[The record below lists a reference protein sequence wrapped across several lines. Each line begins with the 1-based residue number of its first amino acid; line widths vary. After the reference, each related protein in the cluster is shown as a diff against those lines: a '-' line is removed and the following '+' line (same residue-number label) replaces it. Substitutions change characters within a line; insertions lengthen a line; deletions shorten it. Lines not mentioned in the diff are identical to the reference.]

1 MNKKY
6 IESSLLLTKEAIAD
20 NILRQRTEQA
30 RRYGLT
36 LEEYMQAVIEGKTV
50 VAQSSPPTGSL

>member
-20 NILRQRTEQA
+20 SILKQRTEQA

-50 VAQSSPPTGSL
+50 VQSSPPTGSL

>member
-20 NILRQRTEQA
+20 SILKQRTEQA

-36 LEEYMQAVIEGKTV
+36 LEEYMQAVIEGKTIV
-50 VAQSSPPTGSL
+50 QSSPPTGSL